1 MWAGLGDRP
10 LVGRRWASVRQRTY
24 LRKFDA
30 SAVHWRAGGGMAGS
44 GHRCPPLLLT
54 VSLPGYRGH
63 VDLPNP
69 VGATASVS
77 AVVVSDVVHRHVGG
91 VDTLMITVVK
101 SHAMYFDSREKTSAN
116 NYDESADVGTVSQCR
131 MLGSAG
137 RGAA

>member
-1 MWAGLGDRP
+1 MWRG
-10 LVGRRWASVRQRTY
+10 
-24 LRKFDA
+24 
-30 SAVHWRAGGGMAGS
+30 
-44 GHRCPPLLLT
+44 LLLT

-101 SHAMYFDSREKTSAN
+101 SHAMYFGTREKTTAN

-137 RGAA
+137 RGAAKKLPRRQCAQLGGVWQEIGSHWTASSGQTLRGWRGKPVRLP